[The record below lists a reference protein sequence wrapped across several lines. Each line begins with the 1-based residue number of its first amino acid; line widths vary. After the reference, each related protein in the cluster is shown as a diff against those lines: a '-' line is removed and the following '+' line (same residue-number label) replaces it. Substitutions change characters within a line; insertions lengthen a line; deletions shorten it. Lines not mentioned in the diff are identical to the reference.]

1 MQVVTGI
8 VGNAYQNLTLTVGD
22 NETCNVKLY
31 FAPTQYA
38 WYFDWEYK
46 NIISKGNKVTLTPN
60 ALRQFKGR
68 IPFGFMFYAEDGIPP
83 FKIDD
88 WVTRV
93 SFGILDSEEVELLE
107 NEVFS
112 RD

>member
-1 MQVVTGI
+1 MEIVTGI
-8 VGNAYQNLTLTVGD
+8 TEDAYQNLTLTVGE

-31 FAPTQYA
+31 YAPTQYA

-46 NIISKGNKVTLTPN
+46 NIVSKCNKITLTPN

-68 IPFGFMFYAEDGIPP
+68 IPFGFNFYAEDGIPP

-88 WVTRV
+88 WTTRV
-93 SFGILDSEEVELLE
+93 TFGILSTDEVDYIE
-107 NEVFS
+107 NEVYS
-112 RD
+112 RG

>member
-1 MQVVTGI
+1 MNLVTGI
-8 VGNAYQNLTLTVGD
+8 TDNPYQNLTLTVGD

-46 NIISKGNKVTLTPN
+46 NFSSKCNKINITPN

-68 IPFGFMFYAEDGIPP
+68 IPFGFMFYSEDNVPP

-88 WVTRV
+88 WTTRV
-93 SFGILDSEEVELLE
+93 SFVVLDETEVEQIE
-107 NEVFS
+107 QEVFA

>member
-1 MQVVTGI
+1 VQRINGI
-8 VGNAYQNLTLTVGD
+8 TDNPYQNLTLTVGE

-46 NIISKGNKVTLTPN
+46 DIVSKGNKITLTPN

-68 IPFGFMFYAEDGIPP
+68 IPFGLYFYSEDNMPP

-88 WVTRV
+88 WTTRV
-93 SFGILDSEEVELLE
+93 TFGILSEEEVEQIE
-107 NEVFS
+107 HEVFT
-112 RD
+112 RG

>member
-1 MQVVTGI
+1 MDRITGLTD
-8 VGNAYQNLTLTVGD
+8 NTYQDLTITVGE
-22 NETCNVKLY
+22 NETCIVRLR

-46 NIISKGNKVTLTPN
+46 DIVSKGNKITLTPN

-68 IPFGFMFYAEDGIPP
+68 IPFGFGFYSEDGIPP

-88 WVTRV
+88 WTTRINFLV
-93 SFGILDSEEVELLE
+93 LSAEEVEAIE
-107 NEVFS
+107 QEVFA
-112 RD
+112 RG

>member
-8 VGNAYQNLTLTVGD
+8 TENPYQNLALTVGD
-22 NETCNVKLY
+22 NEICNVKLY

-46 NIISKGNKVTLTPN
+46 NFSSKGNKIILTPN

-68 IPFGFMFYAEDGIPP
+68 IPFGFYFYAEDGIPP

-88 WVTRV
+88 WTTRV
-93 SFGILDSEEVELLE
+93 TFGILDESEVEQIE
-107 NEVFS
+107 QEVFA

>member
-1 MQVVTGI
+1 MQKITGI
-8 VGNAYQNLTLTVGD
+8 TENPYQNLTLTVGD

-46 NIISKGNKVTLTPN
+46 NFNSKGNKITLTPN

-68 IPFGFMFYAEDGIPP
+68 IPFGFYFYSEDNIPP

-88 WVTRV
+88 WTTRV
-93 SFGILDSEEVELLE
+93 TFGILDESEVEQIE
-107 NEVFS
+107 YEVFA
-112 RD
+112 RG